1 METHVT
7 GHIVLGGL
15 RQHVLAALLG
25 NPLFSEAEQLRA
37 NHLVHECEDVPRLT
51 RWYAS
56 VLTEIARR
64 EAAAAHQR
72 GQQAL
77 RATLHRLC
85 PFGFR
90 GHRPRQPK
98 PTPTWAPG
106 TPFPDRADRLA
117 GPLDRRAAA
126 RFQPAD
132 SLTLTHLLSSPRP

>member
-1 METHVT
+1 M
-7 GHIVLGGL
+7 LGEL
-15 RQHVLAALLG
+15 RQHVMAALLS

-51 RWYAS
+51 RWHAN
-56 VLTEIARR
+56 VLAEIARR
-64 EAAAAHQR
+64 EAAAAHEHS
-72 GQQAL
+72 QQVL
-77 RATLHRLC
+77 RATLRRLRSLS
-85 PFGFR
+85 FR

-106 TPFPDRADRLA
+106 TPLPDRADRLA

-132 SLTLTHLLSSPRP
+132 SLTLTHLLSPPRP